1 MDQHDDGLDAAR
13 LSSGT
18 SALTVSASSRN
29 SRPAALSGEMMF
41 GVPFNVSPMKATGMP
56 SNVLIS

>member
-1 MDQHDDGLDAAR
+1 MASTPRAF
-13 LSSGT
+13 SSGT
-18 SALTVSASSRN
+18 SAFTVSASSRN

-56 SNVLIS
+56 SNVRIS